1 MSRVGI
7 PRKVLDIYSNHIAQ
21 QEAEIEGLNNLLID
35 YRSKFGSIDLSSS
48 PEFEKAKLE
57 RELQEIR
64 KKNNENQLQ
73 LRTLQSQLSIKENI
87 VKDMEN
93 ALQELMNELSE
104 TKDPEITE
112 SESRVTKLE
121 EFDKQMNKDI
131 ADLEESLKELLQQNR
146 RREI

>member
-35 YRSKFGSIDLSSS
+35 YRSKFGPIDLSSS

-57 RELQEIR
+57 RDLQEIR

-93 ALQELMNELSE
+93 ALQELMNEITE
-104 TKDPEITE
+104 TKNPEITE
-112 SESRVTKLE
+112 SENRVNKLE
-121 EFDKQMNKDI
+121 DLDQQMNKNI
-131 ADLEESLKELLQQNR
+131 TELEESLKELLQQNR
-146 RREI
+146 RKEV